1 MASNV
6 KTKLS
11 SKGNSRFEALIGKR
25 NLLPSK
31 RPTRISKLNSSGN
44 LLASKRSQ
52 VTIYIIIGILIV
64 AAVVLYLIF
73 SGILTPGPVVPKQ
86 FIKVYDYF
94 LSCIEDETRTD
105 AAIMGMQ
112 GGYLELPEFEP
123 GSSYMPFSSQLE
135 FLGTAV
141 PYWYYVSGNNIKKE
155 QIPSK
160 ALMQQQLETDLKEK
174 IMKCNFESFEQQG
187 FNISFGAEPEV
198 KAIIQDQKISLDISM
213 PLTISYGDSSARKTE
228 HSLDISSNLGKF
240 YNIANKIY
248 NKEKDSDFLENYT
261 VDILRLYAP
270 VDGSDIG
277 CAPKLW
283 FVKDIRSNLTS
294 ALEANIPAIKVKG
307 DYYSLKDKNNKYF
320 IQDIGDDIRGENVNF
335 IYSGNW
341 PTKLEV
347 WPSEDNV
354 LMAEPVGLEQGMG
367 ILGFCYVPY
376 HFVYDL
382 AYPVLIQVYDS
393 DEIFEFPVAV
403 VIDKNLPREAVNIQG
418 LPDVV
423 PELCEHKPTNMNI
436 YTYNTEL
443 EPVEAKIDYKC
454 FDTSCYIGMTQL
466 DGGEAVLNE
475 KFPQCKNGYIIASA
489 EGYETKKQIAST
501 ISEDAVSIFLDKKY
515 KLDIEVR
522 KEGNGLSDDYA
533 VVTFVKKDGKTTV
546 VAYPEQQDLE
556 LTEGSYDIKVY
567 VYSNATINLEGSQVE
582 KCIDVPKSGI
592 LGFFG
597 SSDKKCYTMEIP
609 DQIVSSAVSGGG
621 KQTYYF
627 TQSELTESSKIV
639 IDVTDFGIPQKVE
652 DLQLNYNN
660 LELNG
665 LNIQLE

>member
-1 MASNV
+1 MANNF

-11 SKGNSRFEALIGKR
+11 SKGNSRLDFSIENN
-25 NLLPSK
+25 NLLTSK
-31 RPTRISKLNSSGN
+31 RAQL
-44 LLASKRSQ
+44 
-52 VTIYIIIGILIV
+52 TIFIIIGILIV
-64 AAVVLYLIF
+64 AAVVLFIIF
-73 SGILTPGPVVPKQ
+73 SGIIIHGPDMPKDLLP
-86 FIKVYDYF
+86 VYDYF
-94 LSCIEDETRTD
+94 LSCVEDETKTD

-112 GGYLELPEFEP
+112 GGYLEVPEFEP

-160 ALMQQQLETDLKEK
+160 ALMQQQLEDDLKEK
-174 IMKCNFESFEQQG
+174 IMRCNFESFEQQG

-198 KAIIQDQKISLDISM
+198 KAIIQDQKITLEIDM
-213 PLTISYGDSSARKTE
+213 PLVISYGDISARQTE

-240 YNIANKIY
+240 YNLANDIY
-248 NKEKDSDFLENYT
+248 NKEKDSEFLENYT
-261 VDILRLYAP
+261 IDVLRLYAP
-270 VDGSDIG
+270 VDGADIG
-277 CAPKLW
+277 CAPKIW

-294 ALEANIPAIKVKG
+294 ALESNIPAIKIKG
-307 DYYSLKDKNNKYF
+307 DYYSLRDKNNKYF
-320 IQDIGDDIRGENVNF
+320 IQDIGDDVKGENVNF

-341 PTKLEV
+341 PTKMEV

-354 LMAEPVGLEQGMG
+354 LVAEPVGLQEGLG

-382 AYPVLIQVYDS
+382 AYPVMIQIYDS
-393 DEIFEFPVAV
+393 DEIFQFPLAI
-403 VIDKNLPREAVNIQG
+403 VIDKNQPRGAVNIQG
-418 LPDVV
+418 LPDVI
-423 PELCEHKPTNMNI
+423 PELCEHKLTNMNI
-436 YTYNTEL
+436 YTYDTEL

-454 FDTSCYIGMTQL
+454 FDTTCYIGMTRQS
-466 DGGEAVLNE
+466 GGEAILSE
-475 KFPQCKNGYIIASA
+475 KFPQCKNGYVMASA
-489 EGYETKKQIAST
+489 EGYETRKQIVST
-501 ISEDAVSIFLDKKY
+501 ISEGAADIILDKNY
-515 KLDIEVR
+515 KLELEVR
-522 KEGNGLSDDYA
+522 KEGNGLADDYA
-533 VVTFVKKDGKTTV
+533 VVTFAKKDGKTTV
-546 VAYPEQQDLE
+546 VAYPEQQSLE

-567 VYSNATINLEGSQVE
+567 IYSNATINLEGNKVE

-627 TQSELTESSKIV
+627 TRSELTESHKIL
-639 IDVTDFGIPQKVE
+639 IDSTDFGIPQKVE
-652 DLQLNYNN
+652 ELQMNYNN